1 MHFVGMAE
9 GPDSPD
15 NFTASRDG
23 WLLSA
28 ALLRRQFCSALP
40 EKMKAQ
46 DTPNG
51 SKCLSWLSPRGEDD
65 PRTLQADLHRELASG
80 PLEGIAEQG
89 GSTFSADCKG
99 SSKWKGGTA
108 AGRRHPCSNGAED
121 YQHYHCH
128 LLPFLS
134 LSACPWKSYTGT
146 CYQQSILGRWG
157 KIVLRW
163 KVLTVASITSLVKAN
178 RCPTHPLS
186 RLNRRCN

>member
-1 MHFVGMAE
+1 MPLPTLGLVAWLEWESAMHFVGMAE

-51 SKCLSWLSPRGEDD
+51 SKCLSWLSSRGEDD

-157 KIVLRW
+157 KIV
-163 KVLTVASITSLVKAN
+163 
-178 RCPTHPLS
+178 
-186 RLNRRCN
+186 